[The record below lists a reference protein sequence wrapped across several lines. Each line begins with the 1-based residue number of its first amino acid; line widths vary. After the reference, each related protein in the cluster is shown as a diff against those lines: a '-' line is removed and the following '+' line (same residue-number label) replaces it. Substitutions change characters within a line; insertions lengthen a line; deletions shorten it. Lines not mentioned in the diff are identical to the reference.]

1 MFGSRSRV
9 KAETPIT
16 YPRECTE
23 PNDAELVIAAR
34 ANPRAFIPL
43 YERYLGP
50 VYRYCYVRLDSHEA
64 AEDATSDVFLKALA
78 GLPSLRGQTFAAWLF
93 RIAHNVVVDIYRRR
107 QPVQPLETAEGQS
120 DPTQTPEADVE
131 ARVGREALYAALAQL
146 PDEQRAA
153 VELKLAGWSGEQIAA
168 ALGKSQAA
176 VKMHRYRALDR
187 LRTLFTQAEEGTR
200 EDHDE

>member
-1 MFGSRSRV
+1 MLWFHSIV
-9 KAETPIT
+9 KAVPLTNHS
-16 YPRECTE
+16 RECTE

-34 ANPRAFIPL
+34 TNPRAFIPL

-50 VYRYCYVRLDSHEA
+50 VYRYCYVRLDSREA

-78 GLPSLRGQTFAAWLF
+78 CLPSLRGQTFAAWLF

-107 QPVQPLETAEGQS
+107 RPTHRLETAEGQS
-120 DPTQTPEADVE
+120 DPTQAPDADVE
-131 ARVGREALYAALAQL
+131 ARAEHEALYAALAQL

-153 VELKLAGWSGEQIAA
+153 VELKLAGWSGEQIAV

-187 LRTLFTQAEEGTR
+187 LRTLLTQAEEGTG
-200 EDHDE
+200 EDHNE

>member
-1 MFGSRSRV
+1 MFGFRSCV
-9 KAETPIT
+9 KAEPPTT
-16 YPRECTE
+16 HPRECAE

-34 ANPRAFIPL
+34 TNPRAFVLL

-50 VYRYCYVRLDSHEA
+50 VYRYCYVRLDSREA
-64 AEDATSDVFLKALA
+64 AEDATSDVFLKVLA
-78 GLPSLRGQTFAAWLF
+78 SLPSLRDQAFAAWLF

-107 QPVQPLETAEGQS
+107 RPVHPLETAEDQN
-120 DPTQTPEADVE
+120 DPTQTPEAEVE
-131 ARVGREALYAALAQL
+131 ARAEREALYAALAQL
-146 PDEQRAA
+146 SDEQRAA

-187 LRTLFTQAEEGTR
+187 LRALLTQADGRTG

>member
-1 MFGSRSRV
+1 MFGFRSSV
-9 KAETPIT
+9 KAEPPIT
-16 YPRECTE
+16 HPRECTE
-23 PNDAELVIAAR
+23 PNDAELIIAAR
-34 ANPRAFIPL
+34 TNPRAFVPL

-50 VYRYCYVRLDSHEA
+50 VYRYCYVRLDSREA

-93 RIAHNVVVDIYRRR
+93 RIARNVVVDIYRRR
-107 QPVQPLETAEGQS
+107 RPARPLEMVEDQD

-131 ARVGREALYAALAQL
+131 ARAEREALYAALAQL
-146 PDEQRAA
+146 SDEQRAA

-168 ALGKSQAA
+168 AFGKSQAA

-187 LRTLFTQAEEGTR
+187 LRMLLTQAAEGTG
-200 EDHDE
+200 EDHNE

>member
-1 MFGSRSRV
+1 MFGFRSSV
-9 KAETPIT
+9 KAEPPTT
-16 YPRECTE
+16 HLRECTE

-50 VYRYCYVRLDSHEA
+50 VYRYCYVRLDSREA

-78 GLPSLRGQTFAAWLF
+78 RLPSLHGQAFAAWLF

-107 QPVQPLETAEGQS
+107 RPTHPLETAEDQS
-120 DPTQTPEADVE
+120 DPTQAPDADVE
-131 ARVGREALYAALAQL
+131 ARAEHEALYAALAQL
-146 PDEQRAA
+146 PDEQRAT

-187 LRTLFTQAEEGTR
+187 LRTLLAQAEEGTG
-200 EDHDE
+200 EDHNE

>member
-1 MFGSRSRV
+1 MFGFRSNV
-9 KAETPIT
+9 KVEPPTT
-16 YPRECTE
+16 HPRECTE

-34 ANPRAFIPL
+34 TNPRAFVPL

-50 VYRYCYVRLDSHEA
+50 VYRYCYVRLDSREA
-64 AEDATSDVFLKALA
+64 TEDATSDVFLKALA
-78 GLPSLRGQTFAAWLF
+78 GLPSLRDQTFAAWLF
-93 RIAHNVVVDIYRRR
+93 QIAHNVVVDIYRRR
-107 QPVQPLETAEGQS
+107 RPVHPLETAEDQN

-131 ARVGREALYAALAQL
+131 ARAEHEALYAALAQL
-146 PDEQRAA
+146 SDEQRAA

-187 LRTLFTQAEEGTR
+187 LRTLLTQAEEGTG